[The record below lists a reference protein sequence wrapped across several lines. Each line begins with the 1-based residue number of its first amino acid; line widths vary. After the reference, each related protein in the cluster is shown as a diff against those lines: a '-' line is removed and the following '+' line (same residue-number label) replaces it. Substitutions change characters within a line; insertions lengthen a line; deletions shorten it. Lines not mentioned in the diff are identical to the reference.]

1 MYAVK
6 LNNITKAY
14 KKNVVLDSVSFKL
27 EENKTAVFLGLDY
40 SGKTTLAEIISLIKN
55 PTSGTIEYFDKEIST
70 KDEIYNVVSFMP
82 STDGLSEHLT
92 VFENLRL
99 MARTRDYND
108 KEALDKIKELGVK
121 YNLDSRFDD
130 KVKTL
135 SKSLKKLLSFL
146 MCIITNAPIL
156 VLDEP
161 FSDIDVKM
169 RKNLV
174 KYIKEL
180 KDSKT
185 IIITTELPDIAI
197 DLDAD
202 IYLLKNKKI
211 EQLDKSISFNE
222 VEQLLLD
229 LEVK

>member
-14 KKNVVLDSVSFKL
+14 KKNVVLNSIDFRL

-55 PTSGTIEYFDKEIST
+55 PTSGTIEYFDKETST

-108 KEALDKIKELGVK
+108 KEALDKIKEIGIK
-121 YNLDSRFDD
+121 YNIDSRFDD

-146 MCIITNAPIL
+146 MCIITDAPIL

>member
-55 PTSGTIEYFDKEIST
+55 PTSGTIEYFDKETST

-108 KEALDKIKELGVK
+108 KEALDKIKEIGIK
-121 YNLDSRFDD
+121 YNIDSRFDD

-146 MCIITNAPIL
+146 MCIITDAPIL

-211 EQLDKSISFNE
+211 EQLDRSISFNE

>member
-1 MYAVK
+1 MYAVE
-6 LNNITKAY
+6 LNNLVKAY
-14 KKNVVLDSVSFKL
+14 KKNVVLDSVNLKL

-40 SGKTTLAEIISLIKN
+40 SGKTTLAEIISLIIN
-55 PTSGTIEYFDKEIST
+55 PTSGTIKYFDKEVST
-70 KDEIYNVVSFMP
+70 KDEIYNMVCFMP
-82 STDGLSEHLT
+82 KTEGLSEHLT

-99 MARTRDYND
+99 MARTRGYSD
-108 KEALDKIKELGVK
+108 KEALDKIRELGVK

-169 RKNLV
+169 RKNLI

-180 KDSKT
+180 SGTKT
-185 IIITTELPDIAI
+185 IIITTELPDTAKE
-197 DLDAD
+197 LNSS
-202 IYLLKNKKI
+202 IYLLKNKTI
-211 EQLDKSISFNE
+211 EELNSSITLDE
-222 VEQLLLD
+222 LEQLLLD

>member
-211 EQLDKSISFNE
+211 EHLDKSISFNE

>member
-1 MYAVK
+1 MYAVE
-6 LNNITKAY
+6 LNNLVKAY
-14 KKNVVLDSVSFKL
+14 KKNVVLDSVNFKL

-40 SGKTTLAEIISLIKN
+40 SGKTTLAEIISLVKN
-55 PTSGTIEYFDKEIST
+55 PTSGTIKYFDKEVST
-70 KDEIYNVVSFMP
+70 KDEIYNMVSFMP
-82 STDGLSEHLT
+82 KTEGLSEHLT

-108 KEALDKIKELGVK
+108 NEALDKIKELGVK

-169 RKNLV
+169 RKNLI

-180 KDSKT
+180 SGTKT
-185 IIITTELPDIAI
+185 IIITTELPDTAKE
-197 DLDAD
+197 LNAS
-202 IYLLKNKKI
+202 IYLLKNKTI
-211 EQLDKSISFNE
+211 EELNSSIILDE
-222 VEQLLLD
+222 LEQLLLD